1 MTTLDVEWMRQGNCR
16 NHSFEKFI
24 PPDWPTNDDEEAAEL
39 DAAWYAASDGGQ
51 AAVAICFGCPVRV
64 ECFDMS
70 LSCETTLTNGV
81 WGGTTPQ
88 DRYHFL
94 ETLSVRG

>member
-1 MTTLDVEWMRQGNCR
+1 MTTPEMEWMRRGNCR
-16 NHSFEKFI
+16 NRSFSEFV
-24 PPDWPTNDDEEAAEL
+24 PPDWPTNDTEEAAEL

-51 AAVAICFGCPVRV
+51 SAVAICFGCPVRV

-70 LSCETTLTNGV
+70 LQDEVTIANGV

-88 DRYHFL
+88 DRARYL
-94 ETLSVRG
+94 EALSLRG